1 MSLPGEHTDGR
12 LQALL
17 TRAGSASDFPAHA
30 QIIRQIHA
38 AVQKENCA
46 ALDVVR
52 IILKDPGLSSKVL
65 RVVNSAYYRHQ
76 TEPISTVTRAVIILG
91 FETIRDVTTG
101 LILLE
106 DLVKRGHTSEYIRE
120 GLRRSLYCG
129 LLAQALSAKIA
140 YPMPEEAYLLGLFA
154 DWGMLWAATHFPDDF
169 EKAQALARQR
179 GLRLD
184 DAVEEVIGVPPTAL
198 AASVLDKWRFP
209 AVFAEYFRETSS
221 EREHMAT
228 RSDEG
233 KLLAIVSLAS
243 DFTAPQ
249 GEMGAEV
256 GASVL
261 KRFQTLFGL
270 GPEPFLEAARSARD
284 AFRHQAPLF
293 GLEPDD
299 PAAPASDAPAASVDH
314 DGATANLQA
323 ALSIISEI
331 TRAIVEHDD
340 INQTLAMVLE
350 GVARAGR
357 WDVVFFALLSGN
369 RDQLVGRLGYGEDVK
384 RWLTGLEVPLRA
396 DAGVLAECVLASKPC
411 VGTGTPTPAL
421 SSVTSY
427 LALPLVVRGR
437 AIGVLVAGRTQPP
450 AASIADVHLVQLFCS
465 QASLALDRAA
475 T

>member
-1 MSLPGEHTDGR
+1 MPAPGDHTDGR
-12 LQALL
+12 LHSLL
-17 TRAGSASDFPAHA
+17 TRAGSGSDFPAHA

-38 AVQKENCA
+38 AVQKDNCA

-101 LILLE
+101 LLLLE
-106 DLVKRGHTSEYIRE
+106 DLVKRGQTSEYIRE

-129 LLAQALSAKIA
+129 LLAQALSAKVG

-154 DWGMLWAATHFPDDF
+154 DWGMLWVATHFPDDF
-169 EKAQALARQR
+169 EKAQRLARRR
-179 GLRLD
+179 GLRIE
-184 DAVEEVIGVPPTAL
+184 DAATEVLGVPPTAL
-198 AASVLDKWRFP
+198 AAGVLEKWRFP
-209 AVFAEYFRETSS
+209 PAFAEYFRETPS
-221 EREHMAT
+221 ERERLAT

-233 KLLAIVSLAS
+233 RLLAIVNLAS

-261 KRFQTLFGL
+261 KRFQNLFGL
-270 GPEPFLEAARSARD
+270 APEPFLDAARSARD

-299 PAAPASDAPAASVDH
+299 PAASPSDVPADAPA
-314 DGATANLQA
+314 ANLQA

-340 INQTLAMVLE
+340 INETLAMVLE

-357 WDVVFFALLSGN
+357 WDVVFFALLNAG
-369 RDQLVGRLGYGEDVK
+369 RDRLVGRLGYGEDVK
-384 RWLTGLEVPLRA
+384 RWLAALDVPLRP
-396 DAGVLAECVLASKPC
+396 DAGVLAECVLGSKPC
-411 VGTGTPTPAL
+411 LGSGTPTPAL
-421 SSVTSY
+421 SAVTSF

-450 AASIADVHLVQLFCS
+450 AASTADMHLVQLFCS

-475 T
+475 N